1 MRSVSAHAR
10 MLVTSTLESASH
22 VASEALTPAVAG
34 QSDVSSRGAGRWRV
48 MSDRDRCV
56 LRVLWLGKSA
66 DGSAP
71 AQSSSTGDED

>member
-10 MLVTSTLESASH
+10 MLVTSTLESAAH

-34 QSDVSSRGAGRWRV
+34 QSDVSSRGAGRWCV
-48 MSDRDRCV
+48 MSDSDS
-56 LRVLWLGKSA
+56 RVLESLVLGKSA